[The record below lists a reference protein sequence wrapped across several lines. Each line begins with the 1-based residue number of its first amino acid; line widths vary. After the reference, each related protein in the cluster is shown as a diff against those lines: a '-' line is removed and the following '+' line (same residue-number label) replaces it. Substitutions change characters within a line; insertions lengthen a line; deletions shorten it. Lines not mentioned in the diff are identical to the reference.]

1 MKKRILAFI
10 MCLAVICSIL
20 PMQNVSAKKTKLA
33 APEFTITTTSKNN
46 PHFTWNT
53 VEGANGYR
61 IYRKVAGE
69 SSHSRIITT
78 TKLSAT
84 DKDHSNAPEG
94 TAVSYVMR
102 AFYTDANGVR
112 HWGEFSSPVKWKV
125 PVVKPELNMTEAE
138 LLVGKDM
145 KLKVKNAKSTVSWS
159 SSDTSVAK
167 VSSAGKVL
175 ALKKG
180 TATITASVDGKTL
193 KCKLTV
199 NVPDASERYIDPT
212 KPIIALSFDDG
223 PTQYTPKILDMLANY
238 GATATFFMVG
248 YFIDVRKSIVQAV
261 YDAGCEVGNHSVNH
275 PNLKTLSRAEV
286 ENELIGNYNKLTK
299 ILGTN
304 KHLIRPPYGNY
315 NDTVKSVA
323 NAALINWSIDT
334 EDWKS
339 RNAQSVFDMVKKYAN
354 DGAIILMHDLYESS
368 MNGAALV
375 VPWLVEQG
383 YQVCS
388 VSEMFA
394 ARGVKLEKGQ
404 VYNRCITAK
413 QYIEQYK

>member
-1 MKKRILAFI
+1 
-10 MCLAVICSIL
+10 MCLAMVCCIIPL
-20 PMQNVSAKKTKLA
+20 QNVSAKKTKLA

-46 PHFTWNT
+46 PHFTWNA
-53 VEGANGYR
+53 VEGATGYR
-61 IYRKVAGE
+61 IYRKTAGE
-69 SSHSRIITT
+69 QSHTRIITT

-84 DKDHSNAPEG
+84 DKEHSSAPEG

-112 HWGEFSSPVKWKV
+112 HWGEFSEPVKWKV

-138 LLVGKDM
+138 LLVGKDL
-145 KLKVKNAKSTVSWS
+145 KLKVKNAKSEITWS
-159 SSDTSVAK
+159 SSDKTIAK

-180 TATITASVDGKTL
+180 TCTITASVDGKKL
-193 KCKLTV
+193 KCTLTV

-223 PTQYTPKILDMLANY
+223 PTIYTPKILDMLAQY

-248 YFIDVRKSIVQAV
+248 YFIDVRKSTVQAV
-261 YDAGCEVGNHSVNH
+261 YDAGCEVGNHSINH
-275 PNLKTLSRAEV
+275 PNLKTLSKEEV
-286 ENELIGNYNKLTK
+286 TKELIGNYNKLTA
-299 ILGTN
+299 ILGTGY
-304 KHLIRPPYGNY
+304 HLIRPPYGNY
-315 NDTVKSVA
+315 NDTVKAVA
-323 NAALINWSIDT
+323 NAPLINWSIDT

-339 RNAQSVFDMVKKYAN
+339 RNAQSVFEMVKKYAK

-368 MNGAALV
+368 MNGAALA
-375 VPWLVEQG
+375 VPWLIEQG

-404 VYNRCITAK
+404 VYTRCITA
-413 QYIEQYK
+413 QEYIDKYQ